1 MQQFIQ
7 CYRCGAQN
15 YMGQRACWHCQSKI
29 QYNCTSCRAPIESTM
44 ANCPYCNMKLNFQL
58 PAQPQYQNVQP
69 NSGTHEQQPGKKG
82 MSTWNQIELVS
93 GILSL
98 ALGIF
103 GSIMSMKDYG
113 YIQPRLYVALAYGVG
128 IIIYVVIARKK

>member
-1 MQQFIQ
+1 
-7 CYRCGAQN
+7 
-15 YMGQRACWHCQSKI
+15 
-29 QYNCTSCRAPIESTM
+29 
-44 ANCPYCNMKLNFQL
+44 MKLNFQI
-58 PAQPQYQNVQP
+58 PAQPQHQNVQP
-69 NSGTHEQQPGKKG
+69 NSGTSEQQPMKKG

-128 IIIYVVIARKK
+128 IIIYVVVSSKK